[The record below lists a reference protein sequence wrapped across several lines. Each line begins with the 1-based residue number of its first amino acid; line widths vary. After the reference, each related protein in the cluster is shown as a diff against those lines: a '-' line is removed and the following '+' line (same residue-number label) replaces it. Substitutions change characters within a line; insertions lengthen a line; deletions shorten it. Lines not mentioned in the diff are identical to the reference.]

1 VAKGLVVTQEA
12 TGVKRKTLITI
23 MNITVHPNPFDFSG
37 YSMDMKIPVGIGE
50 SQLGH

>member
-1 VAKGLVVTQEA
+1 VVTQEA